1 MSYGLPLEKLWF
13 YVLET
18 LVEGGLDYAW
28 SILKSMLATVEV
40 TFLVSLG
47 VIVDACLLVDLSL
60 VPQCLT
66 NDHLVTIISHMKE
79 NLVFHNL

>member
-1 MSYGLPLEKLWF
+1 MSHGLPLEKLWF

-18 LVEGGLDYAW
+18 LVEGGLDNAW
-28 SILKSMLATVEV
+28 SILKCMLPTVEV

-60 VPQCLT
+60 VPQCLA